1 MEALKDRVA
10 IVTGASR
17 GIGLGI
23 AAELVR
29 QGARVCVTARG
40 QEALDA
46 AVAELGGP
54 DVAIA
59 VPGKGDDA
67 EHQAEAVARTMEAFG
82 SLDML
87 VNNTG
92 INPVYGP
99 IADVDPVAAAKIL
112 AVNVLAPLAWTRRA
126 RDAWMGEHGGS
137 IVNVSSVAGVRA
149 SPGIGM
155 YGVSKAALIRLTTE
169 LAVELGPR
177 IRVNAVAPAIV
188 KTKFATVLY
197 EGREEQV
204 AAAYPLRRLG
214 MPEDIAGAVAFL
226 LSDQASWIT
235 GQTLVLDGGVT
246 LTGGV

>member
-1 MEALKDRVA
+1 MEAMRDRVA

-29 QGARVCVTARG
+29 QGAKVCITARG
-40 QEALDA
+40 ADALAA
-46 AVAELGGP
+46 AVTELGGP

-59 VPGKGDDA
+59 VPGKADNAD
-67 EHQAEAVARTMEAFG
+67 HQAEAVARTMAAFG
-82 SLDML
+82 RLDML

-99 IADVDPVAAAKIL
+99 ITDTDPAAAAKIL

-137 IVNVSSVAGVRA
+137 IVNVASVAGVRA

-155 YGVSKAALIRLTTE
+155 YGVSKAALIRLTME
-169 LAVELGPR
+169 LAVELGPL
-177 IRVNAVAPAIV
+177 IRVNAIAPAVV
-188 KTKFATVLY
+188 KTKFATALY

-204 AAAYPLRRLG
+204 SAAYPLKRLG
-214 MPEDIAGAVAFL
+214 VPEDIAGAVAFL
-226 LSDQASWIT
+226 LSDQASWVT

-246 LTGGV
+246 LAGGL

>member
-1 MEALKDRVA
+1 MESLKDRVA

-29 QGARVCVTARG
+29 QGARVCITARG
-40 QEALDA
+40 AEPLAA
-46 AVAELGGP
+46 AVAGLGGP
-54 DVAIA
+54 GVAIA
-59 VPGKGDDA
+59 VAGKADNP
-67 EHQAEAVARTMEAFG
+67 EHQAEAVTRTVEAFG
-82 SLDML
+82 TLDML
-87 VNNTG
+87 VNNAG
-92 INPVYGP
+92 VNPVFGP
-99 IADVDPVAAAKIL
+99 VADADPAAAAKIL

-126 RDAWMGEHGGS
+126 RDAWMGAHGGS
-137 IVNVSSVAGVRA
+137 VVNVASVAGLRA
-149 SPGIGM
+149 SPGIGL

-177 IRVNAVAPAIV
+177 IRVNAIAPAVV

-204 AAAYPLRRLG
+204 SAAYPLKRLG
-214 MPEDIAGAVAFL
+214 VPEDIGGAVAFL
-226 LSDQASWIT
+226 LSDAASWIT

-246 LTGGV
+246 LTGGL